1 MWFLKFPSILIFDF
15 HFEGSNPNIYYFNTK
30 IDNQIDDLIS
40 GQTCLLKLLILEWKL
55 GHNGGVLLHG
65 LDINGCVVILIEDLI
80 EDVHPLSGQ
89 YVTVLIPKIT
99 SHQNQ
104 YISCLD
110 TVESLFVGKLLLWP
124 LCVTL
129 ANEFTSPQTYIF

>member
-1 MWFLKFPSILIFDF
+1 MI
-15 HFEGSNPNIYYFNTK
+15 
-30 IDNQIDDLIS
+30 NQIDDLIS

-65 LDINGCVVILIEDLI
+65 LDVNGCVIILIEDLI
-80 EDVHPLSGQ
+80 EDVHPLPGQ

-110 TVESLFVGKLLLWP
+110 TVESLFVGKLCLWP

-129 ANEFTSPQTYIF
+129 ANEFTSPQT

>member
-15 HFEGSNPNIYYFNTK
+15 HFEGSNPKIYYFDTK
-30 IDNQIDDLIS
+30 NDNQIDDLIS
-40 GQTCLLKLLILEWKL
+40 RQTCLFKLLILEWKL

-65 LDINGCVVILIEDLI
+65 LDVNGCVVILIEDLI
-80 EDVHPLSGQ
+80 EDVHPLPGQ

-110 TVESLFVGKLLLWP
+110 TVESLFVGKLCLWP

>member
-30 IDNQIDDLIS
+30 NDNQIDVLIS

-65 LDINGCVVILIEDLI
+65 LDVNGCVVILIEDLI

-89 YVTVLIPKIT
+89 YVTVLIPKIIQ
-99 SHQNQ
+99 SPKSVHILSRYCRN
-104 YISCLD
+104 I
-110 TVESLFVGKLLLWP
+110 FVGKLCLWP

>member
-55 GHNGGVLLHG
+55 GYNGGVLLHG
-65 LDINGCVVILIEDLI
+65 LDVNGCVVILIEDLI

-110 TVESLFVGKLLLWP
+110 TVESLFVGKLRLWP

-129 ANEFTSPQTYIF
+129 ANEFTSTQTYIF